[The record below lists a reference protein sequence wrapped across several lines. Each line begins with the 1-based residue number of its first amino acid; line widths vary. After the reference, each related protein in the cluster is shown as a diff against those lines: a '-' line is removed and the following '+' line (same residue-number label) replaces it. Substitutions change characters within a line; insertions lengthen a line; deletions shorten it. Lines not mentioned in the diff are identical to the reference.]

1 MKIAIVRLSAL
12 GDIIVSAVFLAAIKE
27 RLPNAQIEWFV
38 DERFSAILEHSPYI
52 DKLHPI
58 ALKSALKTFNPLK
71 IFKLFKS
78 LRAYEYDIIIDM
90 QGLVKSALIA
100 QTLKAP
106 KKVGFDYASAREGL
120 SAFFYSQKV
129 SIAYNE
135 PILKRNFT
143 LLSHALNLSQKEI
156 SNEISESLSSR
167 SKVFS
172 YQDSPKIDALNLNEN
187 KLKILFVLETSKIN
201 KTYPT
206 ERFKELALMLENFQI
221 CLLWHANEDKA
232 NALYGA
238 LKNQRDVLLL
248 PKLTLNEVKA
258 LLFKMDLIIGGDT
271 GITHLAW
278 ALQKPSITLYG
289 NTPMERFKL
298 ESPINV
304 SLTANSNANYHKK
317 DFSIQ
322 NIEPKKI
329 KECVLNILKEKNDL

>member
-12 GDIIVSAVFLAAIKE
+12 GDIIVSAVFLALIKE
-27 RLPNAQIEWFV
+27 RFTNAQIEWFV

-58 ALKSALKTFNPLK
+58 ALKSTLTTFNPLK

-78 LRAYEYDIIIDM
+78 LRAYEYDMVIDM
-90 QGLVKSALIA
+90 QGLIKSALIT
-100 QTLKAP
+100 QMLKAP

-129 SIAYNE
+129 SIAYNK
-135 PILKRNFT
+135 PVLKRNFT
-143 LLSHALNLSQKEI
+143 LLSHALNLPQKEI
-156 SNEISESLSSR
+156 SEGLNSR

-172 YQDSPKIDALNLNEN
+172 YQDSPKIDALNLNKN
-187 KLKILFVLETSKIN
+187 KPKILFVLETSKIN
-201 KTYPT
+201 KTYPI
-206 ERFKELALMLENFQI
+206 ERFKELALALENFQI
-221 CLLWHANEDKA
+221 CLLWHASEDKA
-232 NALYGA
+232 TALYGA

-304 SLTANSNANYHKK
+304 SLTGNSNANYHKK

-329 KECVLNILKEKNDL
+329 KECVLNILKEKE

>member
-27 RLPNAQIEWFV
+27 CLPNAQIEWFV

-90 QGLVKSALIA
+90 QGLVKSALIT
-100 QTLKAP
+100 QMLKAP

-129 SIAYNE
+129 SIAYDE

-143 LLSHALNLSQKEI
+143 LLFHALNLPK
-156 SNEISESLSSR
+156 NEISESLSSR

-172 YQDSPKIDALNLNEN
+172 YQDSPKINALNLNQN
-187 KLKILFVLETSKIN
+187 KPKILFVLETSKIN
-201 KTYPT
+201 KTYPI
-206 ERFKELALMLENFQI
+206 ERFKELALALENFQI
-221 CLLWHANEDKA
+221 CLLWHANEHRA
-232 NALYGA
+232 ATLYHS
-238 LKNQRDVLLL
+238 LKNQCDVLLL

-304 SLTANSNANYHKK
+304 SLTGNSNANYHKK

-329 KECVLNILKEKNDL
+329 KECVLNILKEKE

>member
-12 GDIIVSAVFLAAIKE
+12 GDIIVSAVFLALIKE
-27 RLPNAQIEWFV
+27 RFTNAQIEWFV
-38 DERFSAILEHSPYI
+38 DERFGAILEHSPYI

-58 ALKSALKTFNPLK
+58 ALKSTLTTFNPLK

-78 LRAYEYDIIIDM
+78 LRAYEYDMVIDM
-90 QGLVKSALIA
+90 QGLIKSALIT
-100 QTLKAP
+100 QMLKAP

-135 PILKRNFT
+135 SILKRNFT
-143 LLSHALNLSQKEI
+143 LLSHALNLPKKEI
-156 SNEISESLSSR
+156 SEGLRSR

-172 YQDSPKIDALNLNEN
+172 YQDSPKIDALNLNKN
-187 KLKILFVLETSKIN
+187 KPKILFVLETSKIN
-201 KTYPT
+201 KTYPI
-206 ERFKELALMLENFQI
+206 ERFKELALALENFQI
-221 CLLWHANEDKA
+221 CLLWHASEDKA
-232 NALYGA
+232 TALYGA

-304 SLTANSNANYHKK
+304 SLTGNSNANYHKK

-329 KECVLNILKEKNDL
+329 KECVLNILKEKE

>member
-12 GDIIVSAVFLAAIKE
+12 GDIIVSAVFLALIKE
-27 RLPNAQIEWFV
+27 LFTNAQIEWFV

-58 ALKSALKTFNPLK
+58 ALKSTLTTFNPLK

-78 LRAYEYDIIIDM
+78 LRAYEYDIVIDM
-90 QGLVKSALIA
+90 QGLIKSALIT
-100 QTLKAP
+100 QMLKAP

-135 PILKRNFT
+135 SILKRNFT
-143 LLSHALNLSQKEI
+143 LLFHALNLPKKEI
-156 SNEISESLSSR
+156 SEGLRSR

-172 YQDSPKIDALNLNEN
+172 YQDSPKIDALNLNKN
-187 KLKILFVLETSKIN
+187 KPKILFVLETSKIN
-201 KTYPT
+201 KTYPI
-206 ERFKELALMLENFQI
+206 ERFKELALALENFQI
-221 CLLWHANEDKA
+221 CLLWHADEDKA
-232 NALYGA
+232 TALYGA

-304 SLTANSNANYHKK
+304 SLTGNSNANYHKK

-329 KECVLNILKEKNDL
+329 KECVLNILKEKE

>member
-27 RLPNAQIEWFV
+27 RFTNAQIEWFV
-38 DERFSAILEHSPYI
+38 DERFGAILEHSPYI
-52 DKLHPI
+52 DKLHPV
-58 ALKSALKTFNPLK
+58 ALKSTLTTFNPLK

-78 LRAYEYDIIIDM
+78 LRAYEYDIVIDM
-90 QGLVKSALIA
+90 QGLIKSALIT
-100 QTLKAP
+100 QMLKAP

-135 PILKRNFT
+135 SVLKRNFT
-143 LLSHALNLSQKEI
+143 LLSHALNLPKK
-156 SNEISESLSSR
+156 EISESLSSR

-172 YQDSPKIDALNLNEN
+172 YQDSPKIDALNLNKN
-187 KLKILFVLETSKIN
+187 KPKILFVLETSKIN
-201 KTYPT
+201 KTYPI
-206 ERFKELALMLENFQI
+206 ERFKELALALENFQI
-221 CLLWHANEDKA
+221 CLLWHASEDKA
-232 NALYGA
+232 TALYGA

-304 SLTANSNANYHKK
+304 SLTGNSNANYHKK

-322 NIEPKKI
+322 NIDPKKI
-329 KECVLNILKEKNDL
+329 KECVLNILKEKE

>member
-12 GDIIVSAVFLAAIKE
+12 GDIIVSAVFLVAIKE
-27 RLPNAQIEWFV
+27 RFTDAQIEWFV
-38 DERFSAILEHSPYI
+38 DERFGAILEHSPYI

-58 ALKSALKTFNPLK
+58 ALKSALTTFNPLK

-90 QGLVKSALIA
+90 QGLIKSALIT
-100 QTLKAP
+100 QMLKAP

-129 SIAYNE
+129 SIAYDE

-143 LLSHALNLSQKEI
+143 LLFHALNLPKK
-156 SNEISESLSSR
+156 EISESLSSR

-172 YQDSPKIDALNLNEN
+172 YQDSPKINALNLNQN
-187 KLKILFVLETSKIN
+187 KPKILFVLETSKIN

-206 ERFKELALMLENFQI
+206 ERFKELALALENFQI
-221 CLLWHANEDKA
+221 CLLWHADEDKA
-232 NALYGA
+232 ITLYHA
-238 LKNQRDVLLL
+238 LKHQRDVLLL

-258 LLFKMDLIIGGDT
+258 LLFKMDVIIGGDT

-304 SLTANSNANYHKK
+304 SLTGNSNANYHKK

-322 NIEPKKI
+322 NIDPKKI
-329 KECVLNILKEKNDL
+329 KECVLNILKEKE

>member
-12 GDIIVSAVFLAAIKE
+12 GDIIVSAVFLALIKE
-27 RLPNAQIEWFV
+27 RFANAQIEWFV
-38 DERFSAILEHSPYI
+38 DERFGAILEHSPYI

-58 ALKSALKTFNPLK
+58 ALKSTLTTFNPLK

-78 LRAYEYDIIIDM
+78 LRVYEYDIVIDM
-90 QGLVKSALIA
+90 QGLIKSALIT
-100 QTLKAP
+100 QMLKAP

-135 PILKRNFT
+135 PVLKRNFT
-143 LLSHALNLSQKEI
+143 LLSHALNLPKKEI
-156 SNEISESLSSR
+156 SEGLSSR

-187 KLKILFVLETSKIN
+187 KPKILFVLETSKIN
-201 KTYPT
+201 KTYPL
-206 ERFKELALMLENFQI
+206 ERFKELALALENFQI
-221 CLLWHANEDKA
+221 CLLWHADEDKA
-232 NALYGA
+232 AALYGA

-304 SLTANSNANYHKK
+304 SLTGNSNANYHKK

-329 KECVLNILKEKNDL
+329 KECVLNILKEKE

>member
-12 GDIIVSAVFLAAIKE
+12 GDIIVSAVFLAVIKE
-27 RLPNAQIEWFV
+27 CLPDAQIEWFV

-58 ALKSALKTFNPLK
+58 ALKSTLTTFNPLK

-90 QGLVKSALIA
+90 QGLVKSALIT

-129 SIAYNE
+129 SIAYDE
-135 PILKRNFT
+135 PVLKRNFT
-143 LLSHALNLSQKEI
+143 LLFHALNLPKK
-156 SNEISESLSSR
+156 EISESLSSR

-172 YQDSPKIDALNLNEN
+172 YQDSPKINALNLNQN
-187 KLKILFVLETSKIN
+187 KPKILFVLETSKIN
-201 KTYPT
+201 KTYPI
-206 ERFKELALMLENFQI
+206 ERFKELALALENFQI
-221 CLLWHANEDKA
+221 CLLWHADEDKA
-232 NALYGA
+232 TTLYGA
-238 LKNQRDVLLL
+238 LKNQCDVLLP

-258 LLFKMDLIIGGDT
+258 LLFKMDLIVGGDT

-289 NTPMERFKL
+289 NTPIERFKL

-304 SLTANSNANYHKK
+304 SLTGNSNANYHKK

-322 NIEPKKI
+322 NIDPKKI
-329 KECVLNILKEKNDL
+329 KECVLNILKEKE

>member
-12 GDIIVSAVFLAAIKE
+12 GDIIVGAVFLAVIKE
-27 RLPNAQIEWFV
+27 CLPNAQIEWFV
-38 DERFSAILEHSPYI
+38 DERFGAILEHSPYI

-58 ALKSALKTFNPLK
+58 ALKSALTTFNPLK

-90 QGLVKSALIA
+90 QGLIKSALIT
-100 QTLKAP
+100 QMLKAP

-129 SIAYNE
+129 SIAYDE
-135 PILKRNFT
+135 SILKRNFT
-143 LLSHALNLSQKEI
+143 LLSHALNLPK
-156 SNEISESLSSR
+156 NEISEGLSSR

-172 YQDSPKIDALNLNEN
+172 YQDSPKINALNLNEN
-187 KLKILFVLETSKIN
+187 KPKILFVLETSKIN

-206 ERFKELALMLENFQI
+206 ERFKELALALENFQI

-304 SLTANSNANYHKK
+304 SLTGNSNANYHKK

-329 KECVLNILKEKNDL
+329 KECVLNILKEKE

>member
-27 RLPNAQIEWFV
+27 RFTDAQIEWFV
-38 DERFSAILEHSPYI
+38 DERFGAILEHSPYI

-58 ALKSALKTFNPLK
+58 ALKSALTTFNPLK

-90 QGLVKSALIA
+90 QGLIKSALIT
-100 QTLKAP
+100 QMLKAP

-129 SIAYNE
+129 SIAYDE

-143 LLSHALNLSQKEI
+143 LLFHALNLPKK
-156 SNEISESLSSR
+156 EISESLSSR

-172 YQDSPKIDALNLNEN
+172 YQDSPKINALNLNQN
-187 KLKILFVLETSKIN
+187 KPKILFVLETSKIN

-206 ERFKELALMLENFQI
+206 ERFKELALALENFQI
-221 CLLWHANEDKA
+221 CLLWHADEDKA
-232 NALYGA
+232 ITLYHA
-238 LKNQRDVLLL
+238 LKHQRDVLLL
-248 PKLTLNEVKA
+248 PRLTLNEVKA
-258 LLFKMDLIIGGDT
+258 LLFKMDVIIGGDT

-304 SLTANSNANYHKK
+304 SLTGNSNANYHKK

-322 NIEPKKI
+322 NIDPKKI
-329 KECVLNILKEKNDL
+329 KECVLNILKEKE

>member
-27 RLPNAQIEWFV
+27 RFTDAQIEWFV
-38 DERFSAILEHSPYI
+38 DERFSAILEYSPYI

-58 ALKSALKTFNPLK
+58 ALKSTLTTLNPLK
-71 IFKLFKS
+71 IFKLFKN

-90 QGLVKSALIA
+90 QGLIKSALIT
-100 QTLKAP
+100 QMLKAP

-129 SIAYNE
+129 SIAYDE

-143 LLSHALNLSQKEI
+143 LLSQALNLPK
-156 SNEISESLSSR
+156 NEISEGLSFR
-167 SKVFS
+167 AKAFS
-172 YQDSPKIDALNLNEN
+172 YQDSPKINALNLNEN

-206 ERFKELALMLENFQI
+206 ERFKELALALENFQI
-221 CLLWHANEDKA
+221 CLLWHADEDKA
-232 NALYGA
+232 TTLYYS
-238 LKNQRDVLLL
+238 LKNQCDVLLL

-304 SLTANSNANYHKK
+304 SLTGNSNANYYKK

-322 NIEPKKI
+322 NIDPKKI
-329 KECVLNILKEKNDL
+329 KECVLNLLKEKE

>member
-27 RLPNAQIEWFV
+27 RFTNAQIEWFV
-38 DERFSAILEHSPYI
+38 DERFGAILEHSPYI

-58 ALKSALKTFNPLK
+58 ALKSTLTTFNPLK
-71 IFKLFKS
+71 FFKLFKS
-78 LRAYEYDIIIDM
+78 LRAYEYDIVIDM
-90 QGLVKSALIA
+90 QGLIKSALIT
-100 QTLKAP
+100 QMLKAP
-106 KKVGFDYASAREGL
+106 KKVGFDYASARESL

-129 SIAYNE
+129 SIAYDE
-135 PILKRNFT
+135 PVLKRNFT
-143 LLSHALNLSQKEI
+143 LLSHALNLPKKEI
-156 SNEISESLSSR
+156 SEGLSSR

-172 YQDSPKIDALNLNEN
+172 YQDSPKIDALNLNKN

-201 KTYPT
+201 KTYPI
-206 ERFKELALMLENFQI
+206 ECFKELALALENFQI
-221 CLLWHANEDKA
+221 CLLWNADEDKA

-304 SLTANSNANYHKK
+304 SLTGNSNANYHKK

>member
-12 GDIIVSAVFLAAIKE
+12 GDIIVSAVFLALIKE
-27 RLPNAQIEWFV
+27 RFTDAQIEWFV
-38 DERFSAILEHSPYI
+38 DERFGAILEHSPYI

-58 ALKSALKTFNPLK
+58 ALKRALKTFNPLK

-90 QGLVKSALIA
+90 QGLVKSALIT
-100 QTLKAP
+100 QMLKAP

-129 SIAYNE
+129 SIAYDE

-143 LLSHALNLSQKEI
+143 LLSQALNLPK
-156 SNEISESLSSR
+156 NEISEGLSSR
-167 SKVFS
+167 AKVFS
-172 YQDSPKIDALNLNEN
+172 YQDSPKINALNLNQN
-187 KLKILFVLETSKIN
+187 KPKILFVLETSKIN
-201 KTYPT
+201 KTYPI
-206 ERFKELALMLENFQI
+206 ERFKDLALMLENFQI
-221 CLLWHANEDKA
+221 CLLWHADEHKA
-232 NALYGA
+232 TTLYHA
-238 LKNQRDVLLL
+238 LKHQCDILLL

-278 ALQKPSITLYG
+278 ALQKASITLYG

-304 SLTANSNANYHKK
+304 SLTGNSNANYHKK

-329 KECVLNILKEKNDL
+329 KECVLNLLKEKE

>member
-12 GDIIVSAVFLAAIKE
+12 GDIIVSAVFLPLIKE
-27 RLPNAQIEWFV
+27 RFANAQIEWFV

-58 ALKSALKTFNPLK
+58 ALKSTLTTFNPLK

-78 LRAYEYDIIIDM
+78 LRAYEYDIVIDM
-90 QGLVKSALIA
+90 QGLIKSALIT
-100 QTLKAP
+100 QMLKAP

-135 PILKRNFT
+135 PVLKRNFM
-143 LLSHALNLSQKEI
+143 LLFHALNLPQKEI
-156 SNEISESLSSR
+156 SEGLNSR

-201 KTYPT
+201 KTYPI
-206 ERFKELALMLENFQI
+206 ERFKELALALENFQI
-221 CLLWHANEDKA
+221 CLLWHASEDKA
-232 NALYGA
+232 TALYGA

-304 SLTANSNANYHKK
+304 SLTGNSNANYHKK

-329 KECVLNILKEKNDL
+329 KECVLNILKEKE

>member
-12 GDIIVSAVFLAAIKE
+12 GDIIVGAVFLAAIKE
-27 RLPNAQIEWFV
+27 CLPNAQIEWFV

-58 ALKSALKTFNPLK
+58 ALKSALTTLNPLK

-90 QGLVKSALIA
+90 QGLVKSALIT

-135 PILKRNFT
+135 PVLKRNFT
-143 LLSHALNLSQKEI
+143 LLSHALNLPKK
-156 SNEISESLSSR
+156 EISESLSSR
-167 SKVFS
+167 FKVFS
-172 YQDSPKIDALNLNEN
+172 YQDSPKIDALNLNQN
-187 KLKILFVLETSKIN
+187 KPKILFVLETSKIN

-206 ERFKELALMLENFQI
+206 ERFKELALALENFQI
-221 CLLWHANEDKA
+221 CLLWHADEKKA
-232 NALYGA
+232 TMLYHA
-238 LKNQRDVLLL
+238 LKHQCDALLL

-258 LLFKMDLIIGGDT
+258 LLFKMDVIIGGDT

-304 SLTANSNANYHKK
+304 SLTGNSNANYHKK

-329 KECVLNILKEKNDL
+329 KECVLNLLKEKE

>member
-12 GDIIVSAVFLAAIKE
+12 GDIIVSAVFLVAIKE
-27 RLPNAQIEWFV
+27 CLPNAQIEWFV

-58 ALKSALKTFNPLK
+58 ALKSALTTLNPLK

-78 LRAYEYDIIIDM
+78 LRTYEYDIIIDM
-90 QGLVKSALIA
+90 QGLVKSALIT
-100 QTLKAP
+100 QMLKAP

-129 SIAYNE
+129 SIAYDE

-143 LLSHALNLSQKEI
+143 LLSQALNLPK
-156 SNEISESLSSR
+156 NEISEGLSSR
-167 SKVFS
+167 FKVFS
-172 YQDSPKIDALNLNEN
+172 YQDSPKINALNLNQN
-187 KLKILFVLETSKIN
+187 KPKILFVLETSKIN
-201 KTYPT
+201 KTYPI
-206 ERFKELALMLENFQI
+206 ERFKELALALENFQI
-221 CLLWHANEDKA
+221 CLLWHADEKKA
-232 NALYGA
+232 ATLYGA
-238 LKNQRDVLLL
+238 LKDQRDVLLL

-289 NTPMERFKL
+289 NTPMERFRL

-304 SLTANSNANYHKK
+304 SLTGNSNANYHKK

-322 NIEPKKI
+322 NIEPKNI

>member
-12 GDIIVSAVFLAAIKE
+12 GDIIVGAVFLAAIKE

-38 DERFSAILEHSPYI
+38 DEKFGAILEHSPYI

-58 ALKSALKTFNPLK
+58 ALKSVLTTFNPLK

-90 QGLVKSALIA
+90 QGLVKSALIT

-129 SIAYNE
+129 SIAYDE

-143 LLSHALNLSQKEI
+143 LLSQALNLPK
-156 SNEISESLSSR
+156 NEISEGLNSR
-167 SKVFS
+167 FKVFS
-172 YQDSPKIDALNLNEN
+172 YQDSPKINALNLNEN
-187 KLKILFVLETSKIN
+187 KPKILFVLETSKIN

-232 NALYGA
+232 TTLYHA

-304 SLTANSNANYHKK
+304 SLTGNSNANYHKK

-322 NIEPKKI
+322 NIDPKKI

>member
-12 GDIIVSAVFLAAIKE
+12 GDIIVGTVFLAVIKE
-27 RLPNAQIEWFV
+27 CLPNAQIEWFV

-58 ALKSALKTFNPLK
+58 ALKSTITTFNPLK

-78 LRAYEYDIIIDM
+78 LRAYEYDIVIDM
-90 QGLVKSALIA
+90 QGLVKSALIT
-100 QTLKAP
+100 QMLKAP

-143 LLSHALNLSQKEI
+143 LLSHALNLPKEEI
-156 SNEISESLSSR
+156 SQSLSSR

-172 YQDSPKIDALNLNEN
+172 YQDSPKIDALNLNQN
-187 KLKILFVLETSKIN
+187 KPKILFVLETSKVN
-201 KTYPT
+201 KTYPI
-206 ERFKELALMLENFQI
+206 ERFKELALTLENFQI
-221 CLLWHANEDKA
+221 CLLWHADEDKA

-304 SLTANSNANYHKK
+304 SLTGNSNANYHKK

-329 KECVLNILKEKNDL
+329 KECVLNILKEKE

>member
-12 GDIIVSAVFLAAIKE
+12 GDVIVSAVFLAVIKE
-27 RLPNAQIEWFV
+27 CLPNAQIEWFV
-38 DERFSAILEHSPYI
+38 DERFGAILEHSPYI

-58 ALKSALKTFNPLK
+58 ALKSVLTTFNPLK

-78 LRAYEYDIIIDM
+78 LRAYEYDIVIDM
-90 QGLVKSALIA
+90 QGLVKSALIT
-100 QTLKAP
+100 QMLKAP
-106 KKVGFDYASAREGL
+106 RKVGFDYASAREGL

-143 LLSHALNLSQKEI
+143 LLSYALSLPQKEI
-156 SNEISESLSSR
+156 SEGLSSR

-172 YQDSPKIDALNLNEN
+172 YQDSLKIDALNLNQN

-201 KTYPT
+201 KTYPI

-221 CLLWHANEDKA
+221 CLLWHADEDKA
-232 NALYGA
+232 AVLYGA
-238 LKNQRDVLLL
+238 LKDQCDALLL

-304 SLTANSNANYHKK
+304 SLTGNSNANYHKK

>member
-12 GDIIVSAVFLAAIKE
+12 GDIIVSAVFLALIKE
-27 RLPNAQIEWFV
+27 RFTNAQIEWFV
-38 DERFSAILEHSPYI
+38 DERFGAILEHSPYI

-58 ALKSALKTFNPLK
+58 ALKSTLTTFNPLK

-78 LRAYEYDIIIDM
+78 LRAYEYNIVIDM
-90 QGLVKSALIA
+90 QGLIKSALIT
-100 QTLKAP
+100 QMLKAP

-143 LLSHALNLSQKEI
+143 LLSHALNLPKKEI
-156 SNEISESLSSR
+156 SEGLSSR

-187 KLKILFVLETSKIN
+187 KPKILFVLETSKIN
-201 KTYPT
+201 KTYPI
-206 ERFKELALMLENFQI
+206 ERFKELALALENFQI
-221 CLLWHANEDKA
+221 CLLWHASEDKA
-232 NALYGA
+232 TALYGA

-304 SLTANSNANYHKK
+304 SLTGNSNANYHKK

-329 KECVLNILKEKNDL
+329 KECVLNILKEKE

>member
-12 GDIIVSAVFLAAIKE
+12 GDIIVSAVFLVLIKE
-27 RLPNAQIEWFV
+27 RFTNAQIEWFV

-58 ALKSALKTFNPLK
+58 ALKSALTTFNPLK

-78 LRAYEYDIIIDM
+78 LRAYEYDIVIDM
-90 QGLVKSALIA
+90 QGLVKSALIT
-100 QTLKAP
+100 QMLKAP

-129 SIAYNE
+129 SIAYSE
-135 PILKRNFT
+135 PVLKRNFT
-143 LLSHALNLSQKEI
+143 LLSHALNLPKKEI
-156 SNEISESLSSR
+156 SEGLNSR

-172 YQDSPKIDALNLNEN
+172 YQPSLKIDALNLNQN
-187 KLKILFVLETSKIN
+187 KPKILFVLETSKIN

-206 ERFKELALMLENFQI
+206 ERFKELALALENFQI
-221 CLLWHANEDKA
+221 CLLWHADEKKA
-232 NALYGA
+232 ITLYHA
-238 LKNQRDVLLL
+238 LKHQRDVLLL

-304 SLTANSNANYHKK
+304 SLTGNSNANYHKK

-329 KECVLNILKEKNDL
+329 KECVLNLLKEKE

>member
-12 GDIIVSAVFLAAIKE
+12 GDIIVGAVFLAAIKE
-27 RLPNAQIEWFV
+27 RFTNAQIEWFV
-38 DERFSAILEHSPYI
+38 DERFGAILEHSPYI

-58 ALKSALKTFNPLK
+58 ALKSALTSFNPLK
-71 IFKLFKS
+71 IFKLFRS
-78 LRAYEYDIIIDM
+78 LRAYEYDIVIDM
-90 QGLVKSALIA
+90 QGLIKSALIT
-100 QTLKAP
+100 QMLKAP

-135 PILKRNFT
+135 PVLKRNFT
-143 LLSHALNLSQKEI
+143 LLSHALNLPKKEI
-156 SNEISESLSSR
+156 SEGLSSR

-201 KTYPT
+201 KTYPI
-206 ERFKELALMLENFQI
+206 ERFKELALALENFQI
-221 CLLWHANEDKA
+221 CLLWHADETKA
-232 NALYGA
+232 AALYGA

-304 SLTANSNANYHKK
+304 SLTGNSNANYHKK

-329 KECVLNILKEKNDL
+329 KECVLNILKEKE

>member
-12 GDIIVSAVFLAAIKE
+12 GDIIVSAVFLALIKE
-27 RLPNAQIEWFV
+27 RFTNAQIEWFV
-38 DERFSAILEHSPYI
+38 DERFGAILEHSPYI

-58 ALKSALKTFNPLK
+58 ALKSTLTTFNPLK

-78 LRAYEYDIIIDM
+78 LRAYEYDIVIDM
-90 QGLVKSALIA
+90 QGLIKSALIT
-100 QTLKAP
+100 QMLKAP

-135 PILKRNFT
+135 PVLKRNFT
-143 LLSHALNLSQKEI
+143 LLFHALDLPKKEI
-156 SNEISESLSSR
+156 SEGLSSR

-172 YQDSPKIDALNLNEN
+172 YQDSPKIDALNLNKN
-187 KLKILFVLETSKIN
+187 KPKILFVLETSKIN
-201 KTYPT
+201 KTYPI
-206 ERFKELALMLENFQI
+206 ERFKELALALENFQI
-221 CLLWHANEDKA
+221 CLLWHANENKA
-232 NALYGA
+232 TALYGA

-248 PKLTLNEVKA
+248 PKLTLNEIKA

-304 SLTANSNANYHKK
+304 SLTGNSNANYHKK

-329 KECVLNILKEKNDL
+329 KECVLNILKEKE

>member
-12 GDIIVSAVFLAAIKE
+12 GDIIVSAVFLAMIKE
-27 RLPNAQIEWFV
+27 RFIHAQIEWFV

-58 ALKSALKTFNPLK
+58 ALKSALKSFNPLK

-90 QGLVKSALIA
+90 QGLIKSALIT
-100 QTLKAP
+100 QCLKAP

-120 SAFFYSQKV
+120 SALFYSQKV
-129 SIAYNE
+129 SIAYDE

-143 LLSHALNLSQKEI
+143 LISQALNLPKEEI
-156 SNEISESLSSR
+156 SQSLISR

-172 YQDSPKIDALNLNEN
+172 YQDSSQINALNLNEN
-187 KLKILFVLETSKIN
+187 KPKILFVLETSKTN
-201 KTYPT
+201 KTYPI
-206 ERFKELALMLENFQI
+206 ERFKELALMLESVQI
-221 CLLWHANEDKA
+221 CLLWHADEKKA
-232 NALYGA
+232 AALYDA
-238 LKNQRDVLLL
+238 LKNQCDILLL

-258 LLFKMDLIIGGDT
+258 LLFRMDLIIGGDT

-304 SLTANSNANYHKK
+304 SLTSNANASYHKK

-322 NIEPKKI
+322 NIEPKRI
-329 KECVLNILKEKNDL
+329 KECVLNLLKEKE

>member
-12 GDIIVSAVFLAAIKE
+12 GDIIVSAVFLALIKE
-27 RLPNAQIEWFV
+27 RFTNAQIEWFV
-38 DERFSAILEHSPYI
+38 DERFGAILEHSPYI

-58 ALKSALKTFNPLK
+58 ALKSTLTTFNPLK

-78 LRAYEYDIIIDM
+78 LRAYEYDIVIDM
-90 QGLVKSALIA
+90 QGLIKSALIT
-100 QTLKAP
+100 QMLKAP

-135 PILKRNFT
+135 PVLKRNFT
-143 LLSHALNLSQKEI
+143 LLSHALNLPKKEI
-156 SNEISESLSSR
+156 SEGLSSR

-187 KLKILFVLETSKIN
+187 KPKILFVLETSKIN
-201 KTYPT
+201 KTYPI
-206 ERFKELALMLENFQI
+206 ERFKELALALENFQI
-221 CLLWHANEDKA
+221 CLLWHADENKA

-304 SLTANSNANYHKK
+304 SLTGNSNANYHKK

-329 KECVLNILKEKNDL
+329 KECVLNILKEKE

>member
-12 GDIIVSAVFLAAIKE
+12 GDIIVGAVFLAAIKE
-27 RLPNAQIEWFV
+27 RFANAQIEWFV
-38 DERFSAILEHSPYI
+38 DERFGAILEHSPYI

-58 ALKSALKTFNPLK
+58 ALKSTLTTFNPLK

-78 LRAYEYDIIIDM
+78 LRAYEYDIVIDM
-90 QGLVKSALIA
+90 QGLIKSALIT
-100 QTLKAP
+100 QMLKAP

-135 PILKRNFT
+135 PVLKRNFT
-143 LLSHALNLSQKEI
+143 LLSHALNLPKK
-156 SNEISESLSSR
+156 EISESLSSR

-172 YQDSPKIDALNLNEN
+172 YQDSPKIDALNLNKN

-201 KTYPT
+201 KTYPI
-206 ERFKELALMLENFQI
+206 ERFKELALALENFQI
-221 CLLWHANEDKA
+221 CLLWHASEDKA
-232 NALYGA
+232 TALYHT

-304 SLTANSNANYHKK
+304 SLTGNSNANYHKK

-329 KECVLNILKEKNDL
+329 KECVLNILKEKE

>member
-12 GDIIVSAVFLAAIKE
+12 GDIIVGAVFLAAIKE
-27 RLPNAQIEWFV
+27 CLPNAQIEWFV
-38 DERFSAILEHSPYI
+38 DERFGAILEHSPYI

-58 ALKSALKTFNPLK
+58 ALKSTLTTLNPLK

-78 LRAYEYDIIIDM
+78 LRAYEYDIVIDM
-90 QGLVKSALIA
+90 QGLIKSALIT
-100 QTLKAP
+100 QMLKAP
-106 KKVGFDYASAREGL
+106 KKVGFDCTSAREGL
-120 SAFFYSQKV
+120 STFFYSQKV
-129 SIAYNE
+129 SIAYDE

-143 LLSHALNLSQKEI
+143 LLSHALNLPK
-156 SNEISESLSSR
+156 NEISESLSSR
-167 SKVFS
+167 AKVFS
-172 YQDSPKIDALNLNEN
+172 YQDSPKINALNLNQN
-187 KLKILFVLETSKIN
+187 KPKILFVLETSQIN

-206 ERFKELALMLENFQI
+206 ERFKDLALMLENFQI
-221 CLLWHANEDKA
+221 CLLWHANEYKA
-232 NALYGA
+232 NALYGT
-238 LKNQRDVLLL
+238 LKHQCDVLLL

-258 LLFKMDLIIGGDT
+258 LLFKMDVIIGGDT

-304 SLTANSNANYHKK
+304 SLTGNSNANYHKK

-322 NIEPKKI
+322 NIDPKKI
-329 KECVLNILKEKNDL
+329 KECVLNILKEKE

>member
-27 RLPNAQIEWFV
+27 CLPNAQIEWFV
-38 DERFSAILEHSPYI
+38 DERFGAILEHSPYI

-58 ALKSALKTFNPLK
+58 ALKNALKTFNPLK

-78 LRAYEYDIIIDM
+78 LRAYKYDIIIDM

-129 SIAYNE
+129 SIAYDE

-143 LLSHALNLSQKEI
+143 LLSHALNLPK
-156 SNEISESLSSR
+156 NEISDGLSSR
-167 SKVFS
+167 AKVFS
-172 YQDSPKIDALNLNEN
+172 YQDSPKINALNLNQN
-187 KLKILFVLETSKIN
+187 KPKILFVLETSKIN
-201 KTYPT
+201 KTYPI
-206 ERFKELALMLENFQI
+206 ECFKDLALMLENFQI

-238 LKNQRDVLLL
+238 LKNQCDVLLL

-304 SLTANSNANYHKK
+304 SLTGNSNANYHKK

-322 NIEPKKI
+322 NIDPKKI
-329 KECVLNILKEKNDL
+329 KECVLNILKEKE

>member
-12 GDIIVSAVFLAAIKE
+12 GDIIVSAVFLALIKE
-27 RLPNAQIEWFV
+27 RFTNAQIEWFV
-38 DERFSAILEHSPYI
+38 DERFGAILEHSPYI
-52 DKLHPI
+52 DKLHSI
-58 ALKSALKTFNPLK
+58 ALKSTLTTFNPLK

-78 LRAYEYDIIIDM
+78 LRAYEYDMVIDM
-90 QGLVKSALIA
+90 QGLIKSALIT
-100 QTLKAP
+100 QMLKAP
-106 KKVGFDYASAREGL
+106 KKVGFDCASAREGL

-135 PILKRNFT
+135 PVLKRNFT
-143 LLSHALNLSQKEI
+143 LLSHALNLPKKEI
-156 SNEISESLSSR
+156 SEGLSSR

-172 YQDSPKIDALNLNEN
+172 YQDSPKIDALNLNKN
-187 KLKILFVLETSKIN
+187 KPKILFVLETSKIN
-201 KTYPT
+201 KTYPI
-206 ERFKELALMLENFQI
+206 ERFKELALALENFQI
-221 CLLWHANEDKA
+221 CLLWHASEDKA
-232 NALYGA
+232 TALYGA

-304 SLTANSNANYHKK
+304 SLTGNSNANYHKK

-329 KECVLNILKEKNDL
+329 KECVLNILKEKE

>member
-12 GDIIVSAVFLAAIKE
+12 GDIIVSAVFLALIKE
-27 RLPNAQIEWFV
+27 RFTNAQIEWFV
-38 DERFSAILEHSPYI
+38 DERFGAILEHSPYI

-58 ALKSALKTFNPLK
+58 ALKSALTTFNPLK

-78 LRAYEYDIIIDM
+78 LRAYEYDIVIDM
-90 QGLVKSALIA
+90 QGLIKSALIT
-100 QTLKAP
+100 QMLKAP
-106 KKVGFDYASAREGL
+106 KKVGFDCTSAREGL

-135 PILKRNFT
+135 SVLKRNFT
-143 LLSHALNLSQKEI
+143 LLSHALNLPKKEI
-156 SNEISESLSSR
+156 SEGLSSR

-172 YQDSPKIDALNLNEN
+172 YQDSPKIDALNLNKN
-187 KLKILFVLETSKIN
+187 KPKILFVLETSKIN
-201 KTYPT
+201 KTYPI
-206 ERFKELALMLENFQI
+206 ERFKELALALENFQI
-221 CLLWHANEDKA
+221 CLLWHADENKA

-304 SLTANSNANYHKK
+304 SLTGNLNANYHKK

-329 KECVLNILKEKNDL
+329 KECVLNILKEKE

>member
-12 GDIIVSAVFLAAIKE
+12 GDIIVSAVFLSLIKE
-27 RLPNAQIEWFV
+27 RFTDAQIEWFV

-58 ALKSALKTFNPLK
+58 ALKSTLTTFNPLK

-90 QGLVKSALIA
+90 QGLVKSALIT
-100 QTLKAP
+100 QMLKAP

-129 SIAYNE
+129 SIAYDK

-143 LLSHALNLSQKEI
+143 LLSQALNLPK
-156 SNEISESLSSR
+156 NEISEGLNSR
-167 SKVFS
+167 FKVFS
-172 YQDSPKIDALNLNEN
+172 YQDSPKIDALNLNKN
-187 KLKILFVLETSKIN
+187 KPKILFVLETSKIN
-201 KTYPT
+201 KTYPI
-206 ERFKELALMLENFQI
+206 ERFKDLALMLENFQI
-221 CLLWHANEDKA
+221 CLLWHANEEKA
-232 NALYGA
+232 AVLYHA
-238 LKNQRDVLLL
+238 LKHQRDVLLL

-278 ALQKPSITLYG
+278 ALQKASITLYG

-304 SLTANSNANYHKK
+304 SLTGNSNANYHKK

-329 KECVLNILKEKNDL
+329 KECVLNILKEKE

>member
-12 GDIIVSAVFLAAIKE
+12 GDIIVSAVFLALIKE
-27 RLPNAQIEWFV
+27 CLPNTQIEWFV
-38 DERFSAILEHSPYI
+38 DERFGAILEHSPYI
-52 DKLHPI
+52 DKIHPI
-58 ALKSALKTFNPLK
+58 ALKSALTTFNPLK
-71 IFKLFKS
+71 IFKLLKS

-90 QGLVKSALIA
+90 QGLIKSALIT

-129 SIAYNE
+129 SIAYDE

-143 LLSHALNLSQKEI
+143 LLFHALNLPK
-156 SNEISESLSSR
+156 NEISEGLSSR
-167 SKVFS
+167 AKVFS
-172 YQDSPKIDALNLNEN
+172 YQDSPQIDALNLNEN
-187 KLKILFVLETSKIN
+187 KPKILFVLETSKIN
-201 KTYPT
+201 KTYPI

-221 CLLWHANEDKA
+221 CLLWHADEDKA

-238 LKNQRDVLLL
+238 LKNQHDVLLL

-304 SLTANSNANYHKK
+304 SLTGNSNANYHKK

-329 KECVLNILKEKNDL
+329 KECVLNILKEKE

>member
-12 GDIIVSAVFLAAIKE
+12 GDIIVSAVFLALIKE
-27 RLPNAQIEWFV
+27 RFTNAQIEWFV

-58 ALKSALKTFNPLK
+58 ALKRTLTTFNPLK

-78 LRAYEYDIIIDM
+78 LRAYEYDIVIDM
-90 QGLVKSALIA
+90 QGLIKSALIT
-100 QTLKAP
+100 QMLKAP

-135 PILKRNFT
+135 PVLKRNFT
-143 LLSHALNLSQKEI
+143 LLFHALNLPKKEI
-156 SNEISESLSSR
+156 SEGLSSR

-172 YQDSPKIDALNLNEN
+172 YQDSLKIDALNLNEN
-187 KLKILFVLETSKIN
+187 KPKILFVLETSKIN
-201 KTYPT
+201 KTYPI
-206 ERFKELALMLENFQI
+206 ERFKELALALENFQI
-221 CLLWHANEDKA
+221 CLLWHASEDKA
-232 NALYGA
+232 TALYHA

-304 SLTANSNANYHKK
+304 SLAGNSNANYHKK

-329 KECVLNILKEKNDL
+329 KECVLNILKEKE

>member
-27 RLPNAQIEWFV
+27 RFTNAQIEWFV
-38 DERFSAILEHSPYI
+38 DERFGAILEHSPYI

-58 ALKSALKTFNPLK
+58 ALKSTLTTFNPLK

-78 LRAYEYDIIIDM
+78 LRAYEYDIVIDM
-90 QGLVKSALIA
+90 QGLIKSALIT
-100 QTLKAP
+100 QMLKAP
-106 KKVGFDYASAREGL
+106 KKFGFDYASARESL

-135 PILKRNFT
+135 SVLKRNFT
-143 LLSHALNLSQKEI
+143 LLFHALNLPKK
-156 SNEISESLSSR
+156 EISESLSSR

-172 YQDSPKIDALNLNEN
+172 YQDSPKIDALNLNKN
-187 KLKILFVLETSKIN
+187 KPKILFVLETSKIN
-201 KTYPT
+201 KTYPI
-206 ERFKELALMLENFQI
+206 ERFKELALALENFQI
-221 CLLWHANEDKA
+221 CLLWHADEDKA

-298 ESPINV
+298 ESPINI
-304 SLTANSNANYHKK
+304 SLTGNSNANYHKK

-329 KECVLNILKEKNDL
+329 KECVLNILKEKE

>member
-27 RLPNAQIEWFV
+27 RFTDAQIEWFV

-90 QGLVKSALIA
+90 QGLVKSALIT

-129 SIAYNE
+129 SIAYDE

-143 LLSHALNLSQKEI
+143 LLSHALNLSKKEI
-156 SNEISESLSSR
+156 SQSLSSR
-167 SKVFS
+167 FKVFS
-172 YQDSPKIDALNLNEN
+172 YQDSPKINALNLNQN
-187 KLKILFVLETSKIN
+187 KPKILFVLETSKIN

-206 ERFKELALMLENFQI
+206 ERFKELALALENFQI
-221 CLLWHANEDKA
+221 CLLWHADEKKA
-232 NALYGA
+232 AVLYHA
-238 LKNQRDVLLL
+238 LKHQRDVLLL

-304 SLTANSNANYHKK
+304 SLTGNSNANYHKK

-329 KECVLNILKEKNDL
+329 KECVLNVLKEKE

>member
-12 GDIIVSAVFLAAIKE
+12 GDIIVSAVFLALIKE
-27 RLPNAQIEWFV
+27 RFTNAQIEWFV
-38 DERFSAILEHSPYI
+38 DERFGAILEHSPYI

-58 ALKSALKTFNPLK
+58 ALKSILTTFNPLK

-78 LRAYEYDIIIDM
+78 LRAYEYDIVIDM
-90 QGLVKSALIA
+90 QGLIKSALIT
-100 QTLKAP
+100 QMLKAP

-135 PILKRNFT
+135 PVLKRNFT
-143 LLSHALNLSQKEI
+143 LLSHALNLPKKEI
-156 SNEISESLSSR
+156 SEGLSSR
-167 SKVFS
+167 FKVFS
-172 YQDSPKIDALNLNEN
+172 YQDSPKINALNLNQN
-187 KLKILFVLETSKIN
+187 KPKILFVLETSKIN
-201 KTYPT
+201 KTYPI
-206 ERFKELALMLENFQI
+206 ERFKDLALMLENFQI
-221 CLLWHANEDKA
+221 CLLWHADEDKA

-238 LKNQRDVLLL
+238 LKNQCDALLL

-304 SLTANSNANYHKK
+304 SLTGNSNANYHKK

-322 NIEPKKI
+322 NIDPKKI
-329 KECVLNILKEKNDL
+329 KECVLNILKEKE

>member
-12 GDIIVSAVFLAAIKE
+12 GDIIVSAVFLALIKE
-27 RLPNAQIEWFV
+27 RFTDAQIEWFV
-38 DERFSAILEHSPYI
+38 DERFGAILEHSPYI

-58 ALKSALKTFNPLK
+58 ALKSALTTFNPLK

-90 QGLVKSALIA
+90 QGLIKSALIT
-100 QTLKAP
+100 QMLKAP

-129 SIAYNE
+129 SIAYDE

-143 LLSHALNLSQKEI
+143 LLSQALNLPEKEI
-156 SNEISESLSSR
+156 LQSLSSR
-167 SKVFS
+167 AKAFS
-172 YQDSPKIDALNLNEN
+172 YQDSPKINALNLNEN
-187 KLKILFVLETSKIN
+187 KPKILFVLETSKIN

-221 CLLWHANEDKA
+221 CLLWHANEEKA
-232 NALYGA
+232 VALYHA
-238 LKNQRDVLLL
+238 LKHQRDVLLL

-258 LLFKMDLIIGGDT
+258 LLFKMDVIIGGDT

-278 ALQKPSITLYG
+278 ALQKASITLYG

-304 SLTANSNANYHKK
+304 SLTGNSNANYHKK

-329 KECVLNILKEKNDL
+329 KECVLNILKEKE

>member
-27 RLPNAQIEWFV
+27 RFTNAQIEWFV

-58 ALKSALKTFNPLK
+58 ALKSTLTTFNPLK

-78 LRAYEYDIIIDM
+78 LRAYEYDIVIDM
-90 QGLVKSALIA
+90 QGLIKSALIT
-100 QTLKAP
+100 QMLKAP

-143 LLSHALNLSQKEI
+143 LLFHALNLPKKEI
-156 SNEISESLSSR
+156 SEGLNSR

-172 YQDSPKIDALNLNEN
+172 YQDSPKIDALNLNKN

-201 KTYPT
+201 KTYPI
-206 ERFKELALMLENFQI
+206 ERFKELALALENFQI
-221 CLLWHANEDKA
+221 CLLWHASEDKA
-232 NALYGA
+232 TALYGA
-238 LKNQRDVLLL
+238 LKNQCDVLLL

-304 SLTANSNANYHKK
+304 SLTGNSNANYHKK

-329 KECVLNILKEKNDL
+329 KECVLNILKEKE

>member
-12 GDIIVSAVFLAAIKE
+12 GDIIVGAVFLAVIKE
-27 RLPNAQIEWFV
+27 CLPNAQIEWFV
-38 DERFSAILEHSPYI
+38 DERFGAILEHSPYI

-58 ALKSALKTFNPLK
+58 ALKSTLTTFNPLK

-78 LRAYEYDIIIDM
+78 LRAYEYDIVIDM
-90 QGLVKSALIA
+90 QGLIKSALIT
-100 QTLKAP
+100 QMLKAP

-143 LLSHALNLSQKEI
+143 LLSHALNLPKKEI
-156 SNEISESLSSR
+156 SEGLSSR
-167 SKVFS
+167 AKVFS
-172 YQDSPKIDALNLNEN
+172 YQDSPKIDALNLNQN

-206 ERFKELALMLENFQI
+206 ERFKELALALENFQI
-221 CLLWHANEDKA
+221 CLLWHADEDKA
-232 NALYGA
+232 TVLYGA
-238 LKNQRDVLLL
+238 LKDQCDALLL

-278 ALQKPSITLYG
+278 ALQKASITLYG

-304 SLTANSNANYHKK
+304 SLTGNSNANYHKK

-322 NIEPKKI
+322 NIDPKKI

>member
-27 RLPNAQIEWFV
+27 RFANAQIEWFV
-38 DERFSAILEHSPYI
+38 DERFGAILEHSPYI

-58 ALKSALKTFNPLK
+58 ALKSALTTLNPLK

-78 LRAYEYDIIIDM
+78 LRAYEYDIVIDM
-90 QGLVKSALIA
+90 QGLIKSALIT
-100 QTLKAP
+100 QMLKAP

-129 SIAYNE
+129 SIAYDE

-143 LLSHALNLSQKEI
+143 LLSQALNLPK
-156 SNEISESLSSR
+156 NEISEGLSSR
-167 SKVFS
+167 FKVFS
-172 YQDSPKIDALNLNEN
+172 YQDSPKIDALNLNQN
-187 KLKILFVLETSKIN
+187 KPKILFVLETSKIN
-201 KTYPT
+201 KTYPI
-206 ERFKELALMLENFQI
+206 ERFKDLALMLENFQI
-221 CLLWHANEDKA
+221 CLLWHADEHKA
-232 NALYGA
+232 TTLYHA
-238 LKNQRDVLLL
+238 LKHQRDVLLL

-278 ALQKPSITLYG
+278 ALQKASITLYG

-304 SLTANSNANYHKK
+304 SLTGNSNANYHKK

-322 NIEPKKI
+322 NIDPKKI
-329 KECVLNILKEKNDL
+329 KECVLNILKEKE